1 MVERNAQDM
10 SLRLPVAVRILI
22 VDDDPSTLDVLA
34 QVLARDGYECLVAED
49 GRSAMEMFRANEV
62 AAALVDFELPD
73 LTGVQLVREIK
84 RLRPSVPVIV
94 MTGNPSQRL
103 MFEASEAGAYTFLT
117 KPIDLTGLR
126 RLVQKA
132 SASRARYEMTYSR
145 VEVKRSSVLVK
156 WSRWIVGKD

>member
-1 MVERNAQDM
+1 MMERNTHK
-10 SLRLPVAVRILI
+10 SPLSLPVVVRLLI
-22 VDDDPSTLDVLA
+22 VDDDASTREVLA

-49 GRSAMEMFRANEV
+49 GRTALELFGDHDI
-62 AAALVDFELPD
+62 AAVLVDVDLPD
-73 LTGVQLVREIK
+73 LSGVQLLREIK
-84 RLRPSVPVIV
+84 RVRPWVPVIV

-132 SASRARYEMTYSR
+132 SASRARYELSYSR
-145 VEVKRSSVLVK
+145 VALKRSSVFVK
-156 WSRWIVGKD
+156 WSRWIVRKD

>member
-1 MVERNAQDM
+1 MDQRETRIG
-10 SLRLPVAVRILI
+10 SPRLPVVVRVLI
-22 VDDDPSTLDVLA
+22 VDDDAPTLDVLSR
-34 QVLARDGYECLVAED
+34 VLARDGYEPLVAED
-49 GRSAMEMFRANEV
+49 GKTAMELFNANDISAV
-62 AAALVDFELPD
+62 LVDVELPD
-73 LTGVQLVREIK
+73 LTGVQLLREIK

-103 MFEASEAGAYTFLT
+103 MFEANEAGAYTFLT

-126 RLVQKA
+126 SLVQKA
-132 SASRARYEMTYSR
+132 SASRARYEVTYSR